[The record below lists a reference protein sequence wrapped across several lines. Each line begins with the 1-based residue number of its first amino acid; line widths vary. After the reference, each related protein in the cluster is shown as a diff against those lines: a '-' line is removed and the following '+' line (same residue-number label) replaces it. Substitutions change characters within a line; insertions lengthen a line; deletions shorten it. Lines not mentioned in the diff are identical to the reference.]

1 MEVACALIPEPALLE
16 QCEKE
21 ERSPDDLWE
30 EVLRGLEETGA
41 AVESERLG
49 EAFFA
54 VDGLRGIHG
63 GDTAGVVAAARERA
77 APAKRNAPPGEAA
90 APFHLATAPT
100 RFAAFAAAS
109 RDPRA
114 ATAGRE
120 PDVSRHALRRFL
132 SALPVSTLVSRLGLP
147 ERQAADLTATLERL
161 GIAKLGPLA
170 ALSPGRVADRFGPP
184 GLRAF
189 RLARGDDEPLRPR
202 EPHEELVEEIELPE
216 GTAGCQLDRALE
228 LLIDRL
234 LAAPQRR
241 DRTLLGLRLGA
252 MLSSGGRWSVDQG
265 LGRPTASAAALRSVL
280 ATRLEA
286 LPAPATSLW
295 LRAVGLG
302 PRAADQLQLS
312 IRGDEPRRRR
322 LGAAVREVRAAQG
335 AAALLKVLPVDG
347 GSRVPERWV
356 MLTPF
361 PDR

>member
-1 MEVACALIPEPALLE
+1 MEVICALTPEPALLE
-16 QCEKE
+16 ECEKTG
-21 ERSPDDLWE
+21 RSPDDLWE
-30 EVLRGLEETGA
+30 GVLRGLEGIGA
-41 AVESERLG
+41 AVESEQLG

-54 VDGLRGIHG
+54 AAGLRGIHG
-63 GDTAGVVAAARERA
+63 GHTAGVVAAARRA
-77 APAKRNAPPGEAA
+77 EALGST
-90 APFHLATAPT
+90 PLHLAAAPT

-109 RDPRA
+109 RDPA
-114 ATAGRE
+114 AAVAGEE
-120 PDVSRHALRRFL
+120 PLISRHGARSFL
-132 SALPVSTLVSRLGLP
+132 SGLPVSVVAGRLGLP
-147 ERQAADLTATLERL
+147 ERQAGDLTETLERL

-170 ALSPGRVADRFGPP
+170 ALSPSRAADRFGRA
-184 GLRAF
+184 GLRAL
-189 RLARGDDEPLRPR
+189 RLARGEEEPLRPR
-202 EPHEELVEEIELPE
+202 DPHEELVEEIELPE
-216 GTAGCQLDRALE
+216 GTAGRQLDRALE

-234 LAAPQRR
+234 LAAPPRR
-241 DRTLLGLRLGA
+241 DRTLLGVRLGA
-252 MLSSGGRWSVDQG
+252 MLSGGGRWSVDQG

-280 ATRLEA
+280 APRLET

-312 IRGDEPRRRR
+312 VRGDEPRRRR

-347 GSRVPERWV
+347 ASRVPERWV